1 MFSLGSFNFS
11 FILLRAS
18 ELGVYQSFIPIVYVV
33 INIAHTIIGIPA
45 GILADKTRKEKVLL
59 TSYTIFAIS
68 SILMVVSF
76 NNMAY
81 ACVLAAIFGLYVGI
95 ETVQRA
101 IIPRDVSTELRG
113 TDYGLYSIVI
123 GVCFFV
129 SNITFGFIWD
139 YYNFNMAVVY
149 SVSLY
154 FCAIIGIIIF
164 VKRYSTL
171 DTNGL

>member
-1 MFSLGSFNFS
+1 M
-11 FILLRAS
+11 
-18 ELGVYQSFIPIVYVV
+18 VY
-33 INIAHTIIGIPA
+33 T
-45 GILADKTRKEKVLL
+45 VL
-59 TSYTIFAIS
+59 
-68 SILMVVSF
+68 
-76 NNMAY
+76 
-81 ACVLAAIFGLYVGI
+81 
-95 ETVQRA
+95 
-101 IIPRDVSTELRG
+101 
-113 TDYGLYSIVI
+113 I

-149 SVSLY
+149 SISLY